1 LPACSSGGDNVRVQP
16 PLIIAHRTC
25 PFDAPENS
33 LAGIRVAADQGA
45 DGVEVDLRLS
55 IDGRPFLMHDNT
67 LRRTVGP
74 PLPVELTPSFLLRR
88 WRLRANGEP
97 IPTLE
102 AAFDALA
109 PGLLLAVDVKTPWAV
124 RALLR
129 EVRRRGV
136 ESRVLVWC
144 TSARAARYVVRRA
157 PAVETAYLND
167 VIDPAGLRRFLD
179 RAVAVGAGAISAHWR
194 AIDADFVSKAHDRG
208 LRVYSWHRGAELTV
222 EKLGAGLDGLIT
234 DHPARARA
242 AFG

>member
-1 LPACSSGGDNVRVQP
+1 MARDNVRVQP

-33 LAGIRVAADQGA
+33 LAGLRVAAEQGA

-74 PLPVELTPSFLLRR
+74 PLPLELTPSFLLRR
-88 WRLRANGEP
+88 WRLRENDEP

-102 AAFDALA
+102 AAFDALP
-109 PGLLLAVDVKTPWAV
+109 PGMLLAVDVKTPWAV

-129 EVRRRGV
+129 EVRRRGI

-144 TSARAARYVVRRA
+144 TSARAARYVVQRA
-157 PAVETAYLND
+157 PAVETAYLKD
-167 VIDPAGLRRFLD
+167 AIDPAGRRRLLD
-179 RAVAVGAGAISAHWR
+179 TAVAIGAGAISAHWQ
-194 AIDADFVSKAHDRG
+194 AIDADFVAAAHDRG
-208 LRVYSWHRGAELTV
+208 LRVYSWHQRFELTPA
-222 EKLGAGLDGLIT
+222 KLAAGLDGLIT